1 LLREGILR
9 FAVRL
14 TPRGGRNAIDG
25 WVEDAAGKKHL
36 KARVSLPP
44 EDGKANKALIA
55 LLAKA
60 LDIPKSSIRIAA
72 GETSR
77 LKTIEIDGDRAGIE
91 AKLSEF

>member
-1 LLREGILR
+1 MAEALR

-25 WVEDAAGKKHL
+25 WAEDASGKRHL

-44 EDGKANKALIA
+44 EDGKANTALIA
-55 LLAKA
+55 LLAKSLA
-60 LDIPKSSIRIAA
+60 IPKSSIRIAA
-72 GETSR
+72 GGTSR
-77 LKTIEIDGDRAGIE
+77 LKTIEIVGDRAALE